1 MAQLLDLASKYQQAL
16 DMACTGATAEAAD
29 ASGRAFFGALYS
41 ATSGREPVLMEAAAL
56 ELIVLRTTLIAS
68 IIAYFQRIPWTEVTL
83 RMLDQPDG
91 TMLAALHL
99 ASSILRVLL
108 QSYVEEGDSL
118 KGGTAVAILRQV
130 SS

>member
-29 ASGRAFFGALYS
+29 ASGRAFAAELRSVMLDEEYKG
-41 ATSGREPVLMEAAAL
+41 TAAL

-68 IIAYFQRIPWTEVTL
+68 IIVYFQRIPWTEVTPQ
-83 RMLDQPDG
+83 MLVKPGG
-91 TMLAALHL
+91 TLLAPLHL
-99 ASSILRVLL
+99 ASSILRQLM
-108 QSYVEEGDSL
+108 QIFAQEGDSL
-118 KGGTAVAILRQV
+118 EGGTAVAILRQV

>member
-29 ASGRAFFGALYS
+29 ASGRAFSGALQNAMRGAES
-41 ATSGREPVLMEAAAL
+41 EVMAASEP
-56 ELIVLRTTLIAS
+56 IVLRTTLIVS
-68 IIAYFQRIPWTEVTL
+68 IIAYFQRIPWTEVTPQ
-83 RMLDQPDG
+83 MLVKPDG
-91 TMLAALHL
+91 TMLAPLHL
-99 ASSILRVLL
+99 ASSILRRLM
-108 QSYVEEGDSL
+108 QSYVEKGDSL

>member
-29 ASGRAFFGALYS
+29 ASGRAFAAELRS
-41 ATSGREPVLMEAAAL
+41 AMLDEEYKGTAAL

-68 IIAYFQRIPWTEVTL
+68 IIVYFQRIPWTEVTPQ
-83 RMLDQPDG
+83 MLVKPDG
-91 TMLAALHL
+91 TMLAPLHL
-99 ASSILRVLL
+99 ASSILRRLM
-108 QSYVEEGDSL
+108 QSYVEKGDSL